1 MQRLGA
7 SSEENVCQLSD
18 DLIAAIPSEFAR
30 DIAKRM
36 RDAAELGDVRRLIA
50 IAAEIETHSDACRP
64 LSRLMVKL
72 AEEFDLEG
80 IQKLADALDSC

>member
-1 MQRLGA
+1 
-7 SSEENVCQLSD
+7 
-18 DLIAAIPSEFAR
+18 
-30 DIAKRM
+30 M
-36 RDAAELGDVRRLIA
+36 RDAADLGDVRRLNA
-50 IAAEIETHSDACRP
+50 IAAEIEMHSDACLP